1 MDTQT
6 PASFSFCEF
15 LVSLGSS
22 AMVHLGEVPDPGTG
36 AKATNLE
43 LARHTIE
50 LLTVL
55 KAKTVGNLDEDE
67 TKLLDALLA
76 DLQLKFAAIPSH

>member
-1 MDTQT
+1 MSTET

-36 AKATNLE
+36 VPAQNIE
-43 LARHTIE
+43 LAKHTIE
-50 LLTVL
+50 LLGVL
-55 KAKTVGNLDEDE
+55 KAKTAGNLDEDE
-67 TKLLDALLA
+67 SKLLDALLA
-76 DLQLKFAAIPSH
+76 DLQPKCDAFDTP